1 MKNFS
6 LFGFIVRLLGSML
19 VIAITNILTPW
30 MSNDGGFLNL
40 ALIAIV
46 IAIVSQVFSSV
57 FGLSKAGRGLSDF
70 LVMALIL
77 YISGLLLNKF
87 NVTLLGALIG
97 GLIYGL
103 VEALFPVKKL

>member
-1 MKNFS
+1 MKNFD

-19 VIAITNILTPW
+19 VLAITNALTPW

-46 IAIVSQVFSSV
+46 IALVSQVFASV
-57 FGLSKAGRGLSDF
+57 FGLSKAGSGLSGF
-70 LVMALIL
+70 LVMALVL
-77 YISGLLLNKF
+77 YVSGLLLNTF
-87 NVTLLGALIG
+87 SITILGALIG

-103 VEALFPVKKL
+103 VEALIPVKKL